1 MITKS
6 QDYGQLIKCSICRHD
21 IKDRATL
28 CQTGFNYGIVCV
40 KCYRKFSKED
50 LELMANLFTA
60 FGGYFGRYRRSEFSK
75 LKILKAIHT
84 DLLPIYEEN
93 GVEEL
98 NIRMLHKALLHG
110 ISPEEYIENL
120 ELVLEE

>member
-1 MITKS
+1 MITES
-6 QDYGQLIKCSICRHD
+6 QDYGQPIKCSICRHE

-28 CQTGFNYGIVCV
+28 CQTGVNYGIVCV
-40 KCYRKFSKED
+40 KCYRKFTRED

-60 FGGYFGRYRRSEFSK
+60 FGGYFGQYKRSEFSV

-98 NIRMLHKALLHG
+98 NIRMLHRALLHG
-110 ISPEEYIENL
+110 ISPEGYIESL
-120 ELVLEE
+120 ESIFED

>member
-1 MITKS
+1 MITES
-6 QDYGQLIKCSICRHD
+6 QDFGQSIKCSICRHE

-28 CQTGFNYGIVCV
+28 CQTGVNYGIACV
-40 KCYRKFSKED
+40 ECYRKFTSED

-60 FGGYFGRYRRSEFSK
+60 FGGYFGQFRRSEFSI
-75 LKILKAIHT
+75 LRILKAIHT

-98 NIRMLHKALLHG
+98 NIRMLHRALLHG

-120 ELVLEE
+120 KFILEE